1 MTPAPAATSPSAPAQ
16 HDLADPALDVVELT
30 RRVCDTESVSGGER
44 ALADAVEAALRSWA
58 GPGGA
63 LEVLR
68 DGDAVV
74 ARTGL
79 GRAERVLLA
88 GHLDTVPLTDPPNL
102 PVRREQHPV
111 DGDVLVGRG
120 TCDMKGGVAV
130 QLVLARE
137 TAAAVAAGRPPARD
151 ATFVFYDNEEVE
163 AARNGL
169 GRLAREVPQ
178 ALAAD
183 FAVLLEPSSAVVEG
197 GCNGTLRA
205 EVTTTGKAAHSARA
219 WRGSN
224 AIHAAAPVLAR
235 LAAYEP
241 REVEVE
247 GLVFREGLNA
257 VGIAGGIA
265 GNVIPDRCTV
275 TVNHRFAPAFSAAQ
289 AEAHVREVFEGFD
302 VRVTDAAEGAR
313 PGLHLPA
320 AAEFVRRTGTR
331 PLPKFGWTD
340 VARFSAL
347 GVPAVNYGPGDNATA
362 HADDERCRVEELQ
375 RCLDVLRG
383 WLLGEGEGAA

>member
-1 MTPAPAATSPSAPAQ
+1 MARVKHVTASPTAL
-16 HDLADPALDVVELT
+16 DLADPAIDVVELT
-30 RRVCDTESVSGGER
+30 RRVCDIPSVSGDER
-44 ALADAVEAALRSWA
+44 ALADAVEAALRA
-58 GPGGA
+58 LPG
-63 LEVLR
+63 LEVVR

-74 ARTGL
+74 ARTAL

-130 QLVLARE
+130 QLALARRV
-137 TAAAVAAGRPPARD
+137 AAAGPAAPRD
-151 ATFVFYDNEEVE
+151 VTFVFYDHEEVE

-169 GRLAREVPQ
+169 GRLARNAPHL
-178 ALAAD
+178 LAAD

-257 VGIAGGIA
+257 VAVGGGIA
-265 GNVIPDRCTV
+265 GNVIPDRCVV
-275 TVNHRFAPAFSAAQ
+275 TVNYRFAPAVDSAG
-289 AEAHVREVFEGFD
+289 AEAHVREVFEGFE
-302 VRVTDAAEGAR
+302 VAVTDTADGAV

-320 AAEFVRRTGTR
+320 AADFVRRTGTQ
-331 PLPKFGWTD
+331 PLPKYGWTD

-362 HADDERCRVEELQ
+362 HADDERCRTAEVEQ
-375 RCLDVLRG
+375 CLRVLTG
-383 WLLGEGEGAA
+383 WLLEGTGQEDA